1 MIKLKISIKSRKNT
15 TSDAGVMK
23 QQNQQ
28 SLLKCMV
35 NPSSKTSESN
45 TAKKES
51 TDVDMEDLADTKV
64 DEKV

>member
-1 MIKLKISIKSRKNT
+1 MI
-15 TSDAGVMK
+15 K

>member
-1 MIKLKISIKSRKNT
+1 
-15 TSDAGVMK
+15 MK
-23 QQNQQ
+23 QQNKQ

-35 NPSSKTSESN
+35 NSSSTTNESN

-51 TDVDMEDLADTKV
+51 TDVDMEELADTKV